1 MPRLLSTSASA
12 CRKLILK
19 AELMGIDTAA
29 LEFQEAQMAALADV
43 RKKWHIPPA
52 FSVEFIGYYLDRIS
66 RLKEIKVSLHDQL
79 ELNKKLVDEQQIL
92 RDQYDDVSSGYRK
105 NQTKF

>member
-29 LEFQEAQMAALADV
+29 QEFEEAQV
-43 RKKWHIPPA
+43 KYNI
-52 FSVEFIGYYLDRIS
+52 
-66 RLKEIKVSLHDQL
+66 LH
-79 ELNKKLVDEQQIL
+79 
-92 RDQYDDVSSGYRK
+92 
-105 NQTKF
+105 